1 VRVLQVISSV
11 DPSGGGPIEGVNQL
25 SAILA
30 SAGHSIEIASLD
42 PPDAT
47 FLQQSVLPVHP
58 LGPTAYS
65 YGFSAKLIPWLRA
78 NRARYDAV
86 VVNGLW
92 QFHSFGAWRALRKSN
107 TPYVLYTHGMLDPW
121 FKRRYPLKHLKK
133 WLYWPWAE
141 YRVLRDAQAVLF
153 TCEQERL
160 LARSS
165 FWLYQCNEVV
175 VGLGTSAPQGN
186 PEFEVQDFFKRYPE
200 LRNKKLVL
208 FMGRIHPK
216 KGCDMLIDAFAKIL
230 AQHPQWHLVIAGP
243 DQLGWQAILSQR
255 AEQVGLASRIAWT
268 GMISG
273 ATKWGAL
280 RTAEAFVLP
289 SHQENFGIAVAE
301 ALAVGLPI
309 LISDKVNIWREIQ
322 ADGAGIVKEDTL
334 EGTCKLLQSYVDM
347 PEGKIQAMR
356 ECARACFEQRFEI
369 RRAAQNLE
377 AILSRL
383 TNLN

>member
-1 VRVLQVISSV
+1 
-11 DPSGGGPIEGVNQL
+11 
-25 SAILA
+25 
-30 SAGHSIEIASLD
+30 
-42 PPDAT
+42 
-47 FLQQSVLPVHP
+47 
-58 LGPTAYS
+58 
-65 YGFSAKLIPWLRA
+65 
-78 NRARYDAV
+78 
-86 VVNGLW
+86 
-92 QFHSFGAWRALRKSN
+92 
-107 TPYVLYTHGMLDPW
+107 MLDPW

-175 VGLGTSAPQGN
+175 VGLGTSTPQGN
-186 PEFEVQDFFKRYPE
+186 PEVEIQDFFERYPE

-216 KGCDMLIDAFAKIL
+216 KGCDLLIDAFAKVL
-230 AQHPQWHLVIAGP
+230 AQHSQWHLVIAGP
-243 DQLGWQAILSQR
+243 DQLGWQAVLSQR
-255 AEQVGLASRIAWT
+255 AEQAGLASKITWT

-280 RTAEAFVLP
+280 RTADAFVLP

-309 LISDKVNIWREIQ
+309 LMSDKVNIWREVR
-322 ADGAGIVKEDTL
+322 ADGAGVVQEDSL

-347 PEGKIQAMR
+347 SEGKIQAMR
-356 ECARACFEQRFEI
+356 KCARACFEQRFEI

-383 TNLN
+383 TSLN

>member
-1 VRVLQVISSV
+1 MRVLQVISSV

-25 SAILA
+25 SAILV
-30 SAGHSIEIASLD
+30 SAGHSIEVASLD

-47 FLQQSVLPVHP
+47 FVKQSALRVHP
-58 LGPTAYS
+58 LGPTVYS
-65 YGFSAKLIPWLRA
+65 YGFSSKLIPWLRA

-175 VGLGTSAPQGN
+175 VGLGTSAPMGN

-216 KGCDMLIDAFAKIL
+216 KGCDLLIDAFAKVL

-243 DQLGWQAILSQR
+243 DQSSWRAILSQR
-255 AEQVGLASRIAWT
+255 AEQAGLASRIAWT

-280 RTAEAFVLP
+280 RAAEVFVLP

-309 LISDKVNIWREIQ
+309 LISNKVNIWREIQ
-322 ADGAGIVKEDTL
+322 ADGAGIAEEDTL

-356 ECARACFEQRFEI
+356 ERARACFEQHFEI

-377 AILSRL
+377 AVLSRL
-383 TNLN
+383 TSLN

>member
-1 VRVLQVISSV
+1 VLQVISSV
-11 DPSGGGPIEGVNQL
+11 DRSGGGPIEGVNQL

-47 FLQQSVLPVHP
+47 FLQQSALPVHP
-58 LGPTAYS
+58 LGPTVYS

-92 QFHSFGAWRALRKSN
+92 QFHSFGVWRALRKSN

-121 FKRRYPLKHLKK
+121 FKRKYPLKHLKK

-175 VGLGTSAPQGN
+175 VGLGTSAPVGN

-200 LRNKKLVL
+200 LRNKKLIL

-216 KGCDMLIDAFAKIL
+216 KGCDLLIDAFAKVL
-230 AQHPQWHLVIAGP
+230 AQCPLWHLVIAGP

-255 AEQVGLASRIAWT
+255 AEQVGLASRITWT

-322 ADGAGIVKEDTL
+322 ADAAGIVREDTL

-356 ECARACFEQRFEI
+356 ERARACFEQRFEI

-383 TNLN
+383 TSLN